1 MNRWLQPDLSLPTL
15 DRSSQIPVV
24 ASYCATF
31 LKPEMLHIYRQITS
45 LRRVRPVVI
54 AQKRENEERFPFQ
67 DIRALRKPAWHFLRR
82 LWFKQIVDRPWQ
94 ISGSEVRAIERAL
107 TESDAR
113 LLHIYFG
120 HIAVLLRPLI
130 RHWPK
135 RTIVSFH
142 GADVLVDM
150 QKAAYRRTTEEMLSL
165 VRLVLVRSESLRQ
178 AVINLGC
185 AAEKIEIQR
194 AGIPLDQFPFR
205 ERNIPDDGGW
215 RLLQAGRLI
224 EKKGFQ
230 TTLRAFA
237 KFQREFPSS
246 KLTIAGEGPQLGELQ
261 SLVRALEIAAAV
273 DFAGFVSQEKLR
285 ELFYSSH
292 LFLHPSETGPDG
304 NQEGV
309 PNSMLEA
316 MSTGLPVLATRHGG
330 IPEAVEDN
338 SSGILVEERDDE
350 SLGAALIDCAKDSG
364 RLAAMGRAASEAVAN
379 NFSQVEQTRRLE
391 DVYLREIAAA
401 SL

>member
-1 MNRWLQPDLSLPTL
+1 
-15 DRSSQIPVV
+15 VV

-54 AQKRENEERFPFQ
+54 AQKLENKERFPFP
-67 DIRALRKPAWHFLRR
+67 DIHLISKPTFHFLRR
-82 LWFKQIVDRPWQ
+82 IWFKQVADRPWQ
-94 ISGSEVRAIERAL
+94 ISPAEVRAIERVL
-107 TESDAR
+107 NETKVQ

-130 RHWPK
+130 RQRQKPSL
-135 RTIVSFH
+135 VSFH

-150 QKAAYRRTTEEMLSL
+150 HKPAYRRATEEMLSL
-165 VRLVLVRSESLRQ
+165 VKRVLVRSESLRQ

-185 AAEKIEIQR
+185 APEKIEVQR
-194 AGIPLDQFPFR
+194 TGIPLADFPFR
-205 ERNIPDDGGW
+205 ERSVLGNGQW

-224 EKKGFQ
+224 EKKGLK

-237 KFQREFPSS
+237 QFRKEFPAAR
-246 KLTIAGEGPQLGELQ
+246 LAIAGEGPQLEELQ
-261 SLVRALEIAAAV
+261 SLARELQIVDAV
-273 DFAGFVSQEKLR
+273 DFPGFVSQEALR

-292 LFLHPSETGPDG
+292 IFLHPSETGRDG

-316 MSTGLPVLATRHGG
+316 MASGLPVFATRHGG
-330 IPEAVEDN
+330 IPEAVEN
-338 SSGILVEERDDE
+338 NVSGILVNERNHRALAD
-350 SLGAALIDCAKDSG
+350 ALIETAKSPD
-364 RLAAMGRAASEAVAN
+364 RLVAIGRAASDSVVK
-379 NFSQVEQTRRLE
+379 NFNQTEQTRRLE
-391 DVYLREIAAA
+391 EIYLREIGQ
-401 SL
+401 